1 MNTWKNFTCF
11 GENHASIIDDKW
23 KISDENVLE
32 FSEVYNKNSKNHL
45 LINIE
50 IKKTHEDLQ
59 SNDEYMTN
67 FTCFDE
73 NRASKID
80 DKSKI
85 SDKNV
90 LEFSEV

>member
-1 MNTWKNFTCF
+1 MPQK
-11 GENHASIIDDKW
+11 IDDKW
-23 KISDENVLE
+23 QISDENVLE
-32 FSEVYNKNSKNHL
+32 FSEVYKKNSKNYL

-59 SNDEYMTN
+59 GNDEYMKN
-67 FTCFDE
+67 FTCFDK
-73 NRASKID
+73 NLASKID

-90 LEFSEV
+90 LEFSEVYKKN